1 MHFCPAIIRRFLV
14 PSARFPKWAQVPFE
28 ATGGTL
34 ASTDFAPIL
43 LGSFCEFT
51 GCKTPDRNLC
61 WKMRRIIF
69 EWMQNSQKWWASQCE
84 EQRGWDFEQNH
95 IITFCWDIG
104 GKHFKRVCML
114 FKIICLKRIVASK
127 NEISLLSPTISSEKH
142 MGAMWLAWP
151 PGPWAVASDLWR

>member
-69 EWMQNSQKWWASQCE
+69 EWMQNSQKWWAGQCE

-104 GKHFKRVCML
+104 GKHFKGSHVVQDIKYAWRELLYLKMIYHFYLRLSRV
-114 FKIICLKRIVASK
+114 K
-127 NEISLLSPTISSEKH
+127 NIWVQC
-142 MGAMWLAWP
+142 GWP
-151 PGPWAVASDLWR
+151 GLQVHGP